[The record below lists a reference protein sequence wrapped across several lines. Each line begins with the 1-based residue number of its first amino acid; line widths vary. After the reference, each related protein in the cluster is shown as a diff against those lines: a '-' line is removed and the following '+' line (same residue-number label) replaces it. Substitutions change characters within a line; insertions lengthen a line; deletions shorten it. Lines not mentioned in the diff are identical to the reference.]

1 MCKLSFIIPVYNTS
15 QYITKCID
23 SILNQEIHNY
33 EIIIVN
39 DGSTDNSLQV
49 LQKYIEYQQITII
62 SKPNGGV
69 SSARNKGIEICKGD
83 YIFFVDSD
91 DYIESHSLINIL
103 NILQKEKPDLLRF
116 SSNIIVGNNKKTEST
131 KLNGYKSTD
140 KLYNSS
146 RFYPVLWGY
155 IFKTN
160 IIKNYRLFF
169 NESLKYSED
178 SNFIF
183 KYLNYTNKIYFSNH
197 ITYNY
202 IVRNDSAIHQKFTQ
216 SWAES
221 NLIALIDVLKWK
233 KDTKHINF
241 VINYYLKA
249 YFTMIFKAKLI
260 QSDDI
265 RKSYKKFFSL
275 IYQSSEGNLTA
286 LAKLSKISFTLS
298 CFTSCLIFYYYR
310 FKSRYLN

>member
-1 MCKLSFIIPVYNTS
+1 MCKLSFIIPVYNTC

-62 SKPNGGV
+62 SKSNGGV

-91 DYIESHSLINIL
+91 DYIESHSLVNIL
-103 NILQKEKPDLLRF
+103 TILQKEKPDLLRF
-116 SSNIIVGNNKKTEST
+116 SSNIIMGNNKKTESP
-131 KLNGYKSTD
+131 KLNGYKNID
-140 KLYNSS
+140 KLYTNS

-183 KYLNYTNKIYFSNH
+183 KYLNYTNRIFFSNH

-202 IVRNDSAIHQKFTQ
+202 IIRNDSAIHQKFTQ

-241 VINYYLKA
+241 IINYYLKA

-265 RKSYKKFFSL
+265 RKSYKKLFSF
-275 IYQSSEGNLTA
+275 ISQSSEGNLTA
-286 LAKLSKISFTLS
+286 LAKLSKISFTVS

-310 FKSRYLN
+310 LKSRYLN